1 MNGWGVDDGLWG
13 RMTTGGMDNVFHLG
27 FNSVIIYRCFYIPTT
42 PTSTSEIFI
51 PTIPIQIFCKV
62 RIKSFTYIQKSDT
75 IGKDL
80 DRERKENVWTK

>member
-1 MNGWGVDDGLWG
+1 
-13 RMTTGGMDNVFHLG
+13 MTTGGADNVFHLG
-27 FNSVIIYRCFYIPTT
+27 FNSVILYIRFYSPTT

-51 PTIPIQIFCKV
+51 PTIPTQIFCKV

-80 DRERKENVWTK
+80 DRERKENV

>member
-13 RMTTGGMDNVFHLG
+13 RMTTGGTDNVFHLG

-42 PTSTSEIFI
+42 PISTFEAFI

-80 DRERKENVWTK
+80 DRERKENV

>member
-1 MNGWGVDDGLWG
+1 MDDGYQGLGDGLWG
-13 RMTTGGMDNVFHLG
+13 RMTTGGTDNVFHLG

-51 PTIPIQIFCKV
+51 PTIPIQIFCKM

-80 DRERKENVWTK
+80 DRERKENV